1 MIKYL
6 GSKRPLLPW
15 ITSTIQLIHRYEPIQ
30 TILYHLQSKTF

>member
-15 ITSTIQLIHRYEPIQ
+15 ITSTIQLIHRHEPIQ
-30 TILYHLQSKTF
+30 TILYHFPL